1 MGKSTATTRN
11 QGAKKATAPIGGGSG
26 TKKRAGDWDSSTV
39 NERELKGLRKMGLI
53 PAGKDLVRKP
63 GSEIRPKL
71 APVWTVL
78 FVSFLYRGLS
88 LPAHDFLRGFLFV
101 HGVQLFQLT
110 PNTICHLAFFIT
122 LCESFLGIAPH

>member
-1 MGKSTATTRN
+1 MGKPTAAARG
-11 QGAKKATAPIGGGSG
+11 QAAKKATAHSGGSG

-53 PAGKDLVRKP
+53 PAEKELVRKP
-63 GSEIRPKL
+63 GSEVRPKP
-71 APVWTVL
+71 APGWTVL

-101 HGVQLFQLT
+101 HGVQLF
-110 PNTICHLAFFIT
+110 
-122 LCESFLGIAPH
+122 